1 MNRRILN
8 MILFSALIFGGC
20 HSTKKIE
27 TPTRSE
33 TKAAAVDSIFH
44 LMQQHQFD
52 YDWFMGKF
60 SARMDDGDK
69 KQNFSGQFRIRKDSV
84 IWLSIY
90 AAMNIEVFR
99 IIITPDS
106 IKMLNRLKKT
116 YYSRKVDFINEQL
129 NTDVDFDILQSL
141 LMGVDFAYYE
151 TDKFMLSINDNRYKL
166 STMGR
171 GKLKKYV
178 KSQEDF
184 EKVMIQNMWINPE
197 TFKITKQNIKQVKSP
212 NKKVVAIYE
221 DFRPVDKQIFPF
233 KITYRLVD
241 QKPLLLNV
249 EYKSIIINKKL
260 TFPFKVPK
268 KYKRS

>member
-1 MNRRILN
+1 MNKRILI
-8 MILFSALIFGGC
+8 ILTFFGLLLFQAC
-20 HSTKKIE
+20 HSTKE
-27 TPTRSE
+27 VREVAE
-33 TKAAAVDSIFH
+33 TKEAAVDSVFH
-44 LMQQHQFD
+44 LMQQNQFD
-52 YDWFMGKF
+52 YEWFTGKF
-60 SARMDDGDK
+60 SASYKQGDK

-99 IIITPDS
+99 IMITPDS

-116 YYSRKVDFINEQL
+116 YFVKNVNFINEQF

-151 TDKFMLSINDNRYKL
+151 TDKFTLSINENRYKL

-178 KSQEDF
+178 QTQEDL
-184 EKVMIQNMWINPE
+184 EKVMVQNMWINPDNY
-197 TFKITKQNIKQVKSP
+197 KILKQSIKQVKSP
-212 NKKVVAIYE
+212 NKKVIATYE
-221 DFRPVDKQIFPF
+221 DFRPVDNQIFPF
-233 KITYRLVD
+233 SIHFRLVD
-241 QKPLLLNV
+241 EKPVLLDLQ
-249 EYKSIIINKKL
+249 YKSIIINQKL
-260 TFPFKVPK
+260 TFPFKVPR